1 MKINHIQTY
10 LEVDKENY
18 LGFYEFSI
26 FEYYSEDVFIED
38 ILKSKILSE
47 ERRNGEFGPFKI
59 ELLTINDFQKINF
72 VEFNRILEEYYEDE
86 NWGVDLEVFKSNV
99 HKAFTLVNIERAE
112 IYFINLETAR
122 TELKPEFNFWTYF
135 IGLICIDRNEKKI
148 MKLYFGAD

>member
-47 ERRNGEFGPFKI
+47 ERRNGEFRPFKI